1 VKMKLT
7 VYEKAAKV
15 VAHPACPPLVEA
27 VLHGARRVDLG
38 NGNEGTITF
47 ESNGI
52 RILATQEAMK
62 PYTLWREF
70 VLEVRPADEGESE

>member
-1 VKMKLT
+1 VKMNLT
-7 VYEKAAKV
+7 VYEKIAK
-15 VAHPACPPLVEA
+15 AESHPACPPLVEA

-38 NGNEGTITF
+38 NGNEGVITF

-70 VLEVRPADEGESE
+70 VLEVRPVDEEESA